1 MYICD
6 DKWPDIAVLEE
17 WLSDESKEFIN
28 NFILNE
34 NIEEKY
40 SVLKSVEEEPDPEK
54 NRIVS
59 PYFENFKRIL
69 KDWLILYPH
78 SCKELLKI
86 EINSYTP
93 SKVKEVKV
101 TEPKVEHEHNDYRQL
116 MVFLSP
122 DDDND
127 RHAKTWVWRS
137 DLVHTLYEFSPK
149 QFVGFNF
156 EGLPVNQTLPKKGN
170 LKILTITYK

>member
-1 MYICD
+1 MIVRD
-6 DKWPDIAVLEE
+6 DKWPDMAVDEE
-17 WLSDESKEFIN
+17 WLSDESKEFIT
-28 NFILNE
+28 NFLSTEKIDG
-34 NIEEKY
+34 KY
-40 SVLKSVEEEPDPEK
+40 SILQSIEEEPDLEK

-59 PYFENFKRIL
+59 PHFEKFKRIL

-86 EINSYTP
+86 EINSYSP
-93 SKVKEVKV
+93 SQVKV
-101 TEPKVEHEHNDYRQL
+101 TEPKVEHKHNDYRQL

-127 RHAKTWVWRS
+127 RHAKTWVWRA

-156 EGLPVNQTLPKKGN
+156 EGLPVNQAIPKKGN